1 MPRAQYLL
9 GTCYETGDGV
19 EKKPKYAV
27 YMYQQAAQQGH
38 AEAMVRLGICYE
50 TGSGVAQDPRR
61 GRQPVPSGGR
71 AGETVWLCAAWGGCM
86 SGAQASVGTCVRRRT
101 CMKKGKQANVP
112 GAGAALD
119 RVRSAVASPPAAAA
133 EGAKNPSAASWT
145 G

>member
-50 TGSGVAQDPRR
+50 TGSGVAQAVLALPLTCTVRR
-61 GRQPVPSGGR
+61 QS
-71 AGETVWLCAAWGGCM
+71 GETVWLCAAWGGCM

-101 CMKKGKQANVP
+101 CMKKASRQTFP
-112 GAGAALD
+112 GPGPLWTGSG
-119 RVRSAVASPPAAAA
+119 VHWPPLRPPRRR
-133 EGAKNPSAASWT
+133 AKKIPSAASWT